1 MILEEDSLLN
11 FRYDL
16 KTDILSVRF
25 PDLVDIPMPQIENSL
40 EKLGRNIINFDVK
53 KLLLDLRSG
62 VIGIGESDYRHH
74 VGEFIKTLGGSRLEK
89 VARVLPKNP
98 VREYLIDQFAEE
110 MRAKLDLPF
119 VARSFTNKTE
129 ALRWLKDPNAII

>member
-11 FRYDL
+11 FRYDP

-25 PDLVDIPMPQIENSL
+25 PDLVDIPLAQIENSL

-62 VIGIGESDYRHH
+62 VLGIGEDDYRYH
-74 VGEFIKTLGGSRLEK
+74 VGEFLKTLGGSRLEK

-98 VREYLIDQFAEE
+98 VREYLIDHFAAE
-110 MRAKLDLPF
+110 MRTKLGLPF
-119 VARSFTNKTE
+119 QAQKFTTKTE
-129 ALRWLKDPNAII
+129 ALRWLKDPNTI

>member
-11 FRYDL
+11 FRYDP

-25 PDLVDIPMPQIENSL
+25 PDLLHTPMPQIENSL

-62 VIGIGESDYRHH
+62 VIGLGEEDYRYH
-74 VGEFIKTLGGSRLEK
+74 VAQFLKTLDGTRLVK
-89 VARVLPKNP
+89 VARVIPENP
-98 VREYLIDQFAEE
+98 VREYLTDHFAAE
-110 MRAKLDLPF
+110 MRNKLGLPF
-119 VARSFTNKTE
+119 LAQTFTNKRE
-129 ALRWLKDPNAII
+129 AMRWLKDPNAII